1 MEESTS
7 RQTTTTPFVD
17 KLPDTGVSKIDPS
30 DPAAPPYRLLAKMR
44 SPLSLRDLM
53 ILPVR
58 TGYIGQQQAVDPS
71 ELPKS
76 TAELYPDVSVSDLEI
91 PSTAGRIRCQVFR
104 RPLRDRCPMMRYVHG
119 GGFTVGQSEDTA
131 YHQSNC
137 SGK

>member
-1 MEESTS
+1 
-7 RQTTTTPFVD
+7 
-17 KLPDTGVSKIDPS
+17 
-30 DPAAPPYRLLAKMR
+30 
-44 SPLSLRDLM
+44 M

-58 TGYIGQQQAVDPS
+58 TGYIGQQQAVDLS

-131 YHQSNC
+131 
-137 SGK
+137 